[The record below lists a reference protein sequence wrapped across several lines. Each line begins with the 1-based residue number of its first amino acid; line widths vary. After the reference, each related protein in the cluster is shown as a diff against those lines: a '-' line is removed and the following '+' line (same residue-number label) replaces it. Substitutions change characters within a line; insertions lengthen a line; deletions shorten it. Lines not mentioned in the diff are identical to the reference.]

1 MQVQN
6 DSYWYRA
13 RRDIGGAL
21 HLQREVEQVT
31 GDAASHFSR
40 GVGFEG
46 FFYVKKA
53 NKDGD
58 VVATRVSAGTAPT
71 AVKAWNLADNA
82 CRVRDSNPADMHSP
96 GLQGRD
102 LLGTHFQAIVISLKG
117 YGPTALILTQDS
129 LPSLHGS
136 LAHYG
141 GASENSLSRLTL

>member
-1 MQVQN
+1 MQ
-6 DSYWYRA
+6 
-13 RRDIGGAL
+13 
-21 HLQREVEQVT
+21 LQREVEQVT

-102 LLGTHFQAIVISLKG
+102 LLGTHFQAIVISPIFCGLSQ
-117 YGPTALILTQDS
+117 TERLELVVDALDEGGKAVGLS
-129 LPSLHGS
+129 LIHI
-136 LAHYG
+136 
-141 GASENSLSRLTL
+141 